1 MIDKILDEEVEKYVQ
16 KEFIIVD
23 SKMSVVDAVRIM
35 REKKIDCVIVYE
47 DNKPVGMLTLRD
59 IVYKVLAE
67 NRDPSK
73 TRIGDVASKPLI
85 YVLPDTKVRDAL
97 KIMMEKDIR
106 RLPVIDRD
114 KIIGVLVLRMVVGN
128 LAERSILI
136 LDLEP
141 PEGYKCPYCGSV
153 FKTSDE
159 LSKHID
165 RVHIGHGLLE
175 GITRKE

>member
-1 MIDKILDEEVEKYVQ
+1 MIDKILDEEVEKYIQ
-16 KEFIIVD
+16 REFIVVD
-23 SKMSVVDAVRIM
+23 SKMSIVDAVRIM
-35 REKKIDCVIVYE
+35 RERKIDSVIVSE
-47 DNKPVGMLTLRD
+47 DNKPVGILTLRD

-73 TRIGDVASKPLI
+73 TKTGDVASKPLI
-85 YVLPDTKVRDAL
+85 YVLSNMKVRDAL

-114 KIIGVLVLRMVVGN
+114 KIIGVLVLRTVIGN
-128 LAERSILI
+128 LAERSVPI

-141 PEGYKCPYCGSV
+141 HEGYKCPYCGSV
-153 FKTSDE
+153 FKTSEE
-159 LSKHID
+159 LSKHMD
-165 RVHIGHGLLE
+165 RVHIGCGILE